1 MLSDAIHLDK
11 FVRGVVLLL
20 GFSLNIGCGSTTK
33 AVAPPM
39 PDMNVLMQSAT
50 LGPGDVVEIRVYQ
63 EKELSGLY
71 RVGPSGDFEFPLIGS
86 VNALSTTPSQYS
98 FNNSPSA

>member
-33 AVAPPM
+33 SSCAAYAGYECA
-39 PDMNVLMQSAT
+39 DAKR
-50 LGPGDVVEIRVYQ
+50 D
-63 EKELSGLY
+63 
-71 RVGPSGDFEFPLIGS
+71 IGTRRRS
-86 VNALSTTPSQYS
+86 
-98 FNNSPSA
+98 